1 VKVFQEST
9 EVKNTGSRWALNNGV
24 RVPLDAIRAPG
35 AYVCDWS
42 GHLLRVPPRSLAA
55 EGLLPV
61 NIIGGAPLTATKISD
76 DADVSIARAR
86 SMAWGFGLSV
96 GF

>member
-1 VKVFQEST
+1 MFQEST
-9 EVKNTGSRWALNNGV
+9 EVKTAGSRWAVNNGV
-24 RVPLDAIRAPG
+24 RVPLDTIRAPG

-42 GHLLRVPPRSLAA
+42 GHLLRVPPGSLAA

-61 NIIGGAPLTATKISD
+61 NIVGGAPLTATKISD
-76 DADVSIARAR
+76 DADVPIARAR
-86 SMAWGFGLSV
+86 SVAWSFGLSV